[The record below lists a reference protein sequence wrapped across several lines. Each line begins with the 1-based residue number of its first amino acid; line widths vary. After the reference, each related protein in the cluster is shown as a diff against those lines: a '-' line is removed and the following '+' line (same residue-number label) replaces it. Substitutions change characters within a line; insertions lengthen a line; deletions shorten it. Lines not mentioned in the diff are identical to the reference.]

1 MEVLAAIFER
11 WLNVYTGRLVVPEV
25 YSIIPPF
32 VMGNGTSWT
41 SSSPLPV
48 SLFSITLRTGFLGRC
63 SKPSLRTSSAFSL
76 NLPDESSVIAS
87 LFSNMY
93 RSSLAGKAEES
104 GTAMLS
110 HASMERSVTVS
121 NQLPGRASKDSALA
135 PT

>member
-1 MEVLAAIFER
+1 MLAAFFER

-25 YSIIPPF
+25 YSIIPPL

-48 SLFSITLRTGFLGRC
+48 SLFSMTLRTGCLGMC

-76 NLPDESSVIAS
+76 NLPDESSVSAS
-87 LFSNMY
+87 LFSSMY
-93 RSSLAGKAEES
+93 RSSLAGNAEES

-110 HASMERSVTVS
+110 HANMERSVTVS
-121 NQLPGRASKDSALA
+121 YQPLGKASKEFALA